1 VLLAQEISK
10 RGETVSVFCTPI
22 LSKPKPAPKAPAP
35 KAEEAAQPPNENEEM
50 ETEEPADEVDDGVA
64 MES

>member
-1 VLLAQEISK
+1 MSTLIGAVSPLASAL
-10 RGETVSVFCTPI
+10 GVG
-22 LSKPKPAPKAPAP
+22 APKAPAP